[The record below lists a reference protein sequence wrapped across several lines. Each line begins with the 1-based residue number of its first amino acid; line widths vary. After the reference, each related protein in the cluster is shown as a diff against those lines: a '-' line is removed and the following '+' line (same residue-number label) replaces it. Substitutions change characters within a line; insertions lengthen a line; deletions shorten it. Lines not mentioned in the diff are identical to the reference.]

1 MRVGIDRLD
10 EAGDEG
16 LGRAGALRGCEWTV
30 LGKARRAGAGART
43 GTRTRTRTRSAS
55 SSANANT
62 GAEAEATQG
71 EGEES
76 KAIGIHIAIRYEKTT
91 YTALLLRAPPN
102 AADASPP
109 ANESHNHNGDESS
122 THLPL
127 LLTRMPAPLRAT
139 LTAYLAAT
147 FDCHVAAL
155 GLSSAFLVA
164 ALEGW
169 FADLR
174 GDEGDTIDGSRDG
187 TRRRG
192 AVGDMGVEEVMK
204 DVHLTLSFAPPVAPA
219 LKTLEVVVP
228 AGDVVGFLRAGEKG
242 LRQGQGDGVGDGGAW
257 NQKRKRKRADAD
269 ADGAEGMAG
278 GMGPF
283 TAALARYLDAHLA
296 MSWGHSG
303 VQVVKI
309 ACGAFVLAAEGRVR
323 IVDPRRAG
331 DGSDGE
337 DGGERGE
344 MAVGNFMA
352 RLVGRAAGRV
362 GGGREEG

>member
-1 MRVGIDRLD
+1 MRVGIDRLGD

-30 LGKARRAGAGART
+30 LGRARRGGAGV
-43 GTRTRTRTRSAS
+43 RTRSAS
-55 SSANANT
+55 SSAS
-62 GAEAEATQG
+62 AEAEAEAEAEADRG
-71 EGEES
+71 DES
-76 KAIGIHIAIRYEKTT
+76 ASIGIHIAIRYEKTS
-91 YTALLLRAPPN
+91 YTALLLRGPPH

-109 ANESHNHNGDESS
+109 ANEDQDHNGDGSS

-127 LLTRMPAPLRAT
+127 LLTRMPASLRAT
-139 LTAYLAAT
+139 LTSYLAAT

-155 GLSSAFLVA
+155 ALSSAFLVA

-174 GDEGDTIDGSRDG
+174 GGKGGAGDG
-187 TRRRG
+187 TGKRG
-192 AVGDMGVEEVMK
+192 AVRDVGVGVQEAMK

-228 AGDVVGFLRAGEKG
+228 ARDVVGFLRVGEEG
-242 LRQGQGDGVGDGGAW
+242 LRRQGWGGGVGDRDGVAW
-257 NQKRKRKRADAD
+257 ARKRKRKRADTD
-269 ADGAEGMAG
+269 ADDAQAMAE

-296 MSWGHSG
+296 MSLGHSG

-323 IVDPRRAG
+323 VVDPRRAG
-331 DGSDGE
+331 DGDDGE

-344 MAVGNFMA
+344 KAVRNFMA
-352 RLVGRAAGRV
+352 RLVERAAGRV
-362 GGGREEG
+362 GDELEEN